1 MAAPMLRAA
10 LRAAQPGGLRRCFAG
25 GSRRQG
31 LVQAGLAGRYCT
43 KSSLYEHVRE
53 GYSAR
58 PQLDMDYV
66 CSNTEEVMRN
76 IESRKGELSLQ
87 DLQETIS
94 TWKRLVKLRDEIK
107 NLESKKQEISD
118 QVKVLTETHKKGSVQ
133 SLPEFQ
139 KLRSRGKEIRLQLNS
154 LYQEESEED
163 EQYYVR
169 ALNIP
174 NRTHPD
180 VPIGDESNAKVIEIV
195 GRKPEFDFEV
205 KGHLDIG
212 ENLQIIRQRRL
223 AHVSG
228 HRSYYLRGPGAQLQ
242 HALVQFTMNKLVKKG
257 FVPMVVPDMFKAA
270 VFEGCG
276 MRPNARLSQVYKL
289 DPSRFEDL
297 NLAGTA
303 EVGIAGYFMDHAVNL
318 TDLPARTVCCSTCYR
333 AETDTGRETWGLYRV
348 HHFTKVEMFGVTANE
363 TNKESE
369 ELLAEFVC
377 IQKEIFSDLGL
388 HFMVLDM
395 PTQELGLPA
404 YRKYDIEA
412 WMPGRGKYG
421 EISSVSNC
429 TDYQSRRLSIMYCD
443 AAGQMK
449 YAHTIN
455 GTACAVPRTLI
466 AILESNQLKDGCV
479 RVPKV
484 LQPYLEKEVIDKPR
498 YSALQYIGPNQYQRN
513 PKRQR

>member
-87 DLQETIS
+87 DLQETVS
-94 TWKRLVKLRDEIK
+94 RWLNLNNLPFSLGNSQERKCSVRKLIK
-107 NLESKKQEISD
+107 TIKK
-118 QVKVLTETHKKGSVQ
+118 KKKKKSFCL
-133 SLPEFQ
+133 LPEFQ

-195 GRKPEFDFEV
+195 GRKPLEFDFEV

-303 EVGIAGYFMDHAVNL
+303 EVGIAVYIYIYIYKISTMPLSH
-318 TDLPARTVCCSTCYR
+318 PTVCCSTCYR

-466 AILESNQLKDGCV
+466 AILESNQLKRKPGCSV
-479 RVPKV
+479 SSAH
-484 LQPYLEKEVIDKPR
+484 LNFHCEVCFG
-498 YSALQYIGPNQYQRN
+498 S
-513 PKRQR
+513 

>member
-87 DLQETIS
+87 DLQETVS
-94 TWKRLVKLRDEIK
+94 RKHTVGLLDR
-107 NLESKKQEISD
+107 NSQER
-118 QVKVLTETHKKGSVQ
+118 KC

-303 EVGIAGYFMDHAVNL
+303 EVGIAGDNPDSAV
-318 TDLPARTVCCSTCYR
+318 TFLPPPRFLFPRTVCCSTCYR